1 VGDIALMPISAK
13 TTIDKRYKAIVP
25 REVKILQELKEGNE
39 IGRVFNNGRVMLRKK
54 TLNR

>member
-1 VGDIALMPISAK
+1 MGDIALMPISAK